1 MKKLLILTAALL
13 TLQALPALAEDKAP
27 AEGAPKQGDH
37 PMFAEQDL
45 NKDGTVSE
53 EEFLNFGKKKFG
65 EIDADHNGQITK
77 EEAKK
82 HHEARREKWKER
94 RKEMMDK
101 RGEKMP
107 KPEDAPKSE

>member
-13 TLQALPALAEDKAP
+13 TLQAIPALAEDKAP
-27 AEGAPKQGDH
+27 VDGAHKRGEH
-37 PMFAEQDL
+37 PMFAEQDA

-77 EEAKK
+77 EEAQK
-82 HHEARREKWKER
+82 HHEARREKWKEKR
-94 RKEMMDK
+94 QEMKAK
-101 RGEKMP
+101 RGEMKE
-107 KPEDAPKSE
+107 KSEDAPKSE